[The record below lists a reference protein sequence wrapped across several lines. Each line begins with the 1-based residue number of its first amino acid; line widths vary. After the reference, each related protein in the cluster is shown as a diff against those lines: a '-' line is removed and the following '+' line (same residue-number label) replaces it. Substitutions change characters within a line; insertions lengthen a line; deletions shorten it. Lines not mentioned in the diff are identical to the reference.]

1 MIKTLPRPSYM
12 PKFTPRSYKSLSDS
26 GIDTDEE
33 LTDSETG
40 IDCDADPSTAIP
52 AGTIIRIENEYLT
65 VSVSAPNVLTVI
77 RGTHG
82 STAVAHTTN
91 QDIYK
96 VVKGSC
102 VLYLEGQQ
110 DPQSSTIRDLS
121 GYNNHG
127 TITGATWVRLPSGL
141 WSLLADGLD
150 DVIIT
155 PSTSV
160 FSGLS
165 TLTLMGWL
173 NTIDWGS
180 GGDTNN
186 IRLLRCNTPS
196 IEWRMSQAAA
206 NTFLVIG
213 GTNHAGAVATISL
226 GVRQHLAAVMDGTNV
241 YFYVNGV
248 QKDTVAQ
255 TKNCSAGSDLIH
267 LLNQIPPTQRG
278 YHGYFDYF
286 KAFNLPFSATQ
297 IAGIFNQE
305 RTLFGI

>member
-12 PKFTPRSYKSLSDS
+12 PKYRPRSYKSLSDS

-52 AGTIIRIENEYLT
+52 AGTIIRIENEYMT
-65 VSVSAPNVLTVI
+65 VSVSAPNVLTVV

-82 STAVAHTTN
+82 STAMTHTTN

-96 VVKGSC
+96 VVKGDC

-127 TITGATWVRLPSGL
+127 TITGATRVRLPSGV
-141 WSLLADGLD
+141 WVNSFDGTDDKISMGAPASLE
-150 DVIIT
+150 IT
-155 PSTSV
+155 TAI
-160 FSGLS
+160 
-165 TLTLMGWL
+165 TLMIWVNPTNVTENIWL
-173 NTIDWGS
+173 MGKGDSDVSYSIRYNWNKFQLTIASMADADNYLQVATATINTWYLYTG
-180 GGDTNN
+180 
-186 IRLLRCNTPS
+186 
-196 IEWRMSQAAA
+196 
-206 NTFLVIG
+206 TFN
-213 GTNHAGAVATISL
+213 GTNLSIYKNGGIVGTKDVTLRTI
-226 GVRQHLAAVMDGTNV
+226 GVI
-241 YFYVNGV
+241 
-248 QKDTVAQ
+248 AQ
-255 TKNCSAGSDLIH
+255 TVNIGTTHSASWDFTG
-267 LLNQIPPTQRG
+267 
-278 YHGYFDYF
+278 
-286 KAFNLPFSATQ
+286 KAGLARIFNTALSATQ